1 MVHVRCINLVRRSSA
16 ITTAMNLK
24 NVYVTVPGFDKGSPT
39 ADVVNN
45 LSSVTMEA
53 IIRVNS
59 FQQEISSIMGI
70 EQYFLMRIGDS
81 NFPNQQLQVQSTFG
95 KFPESSKQKLLLP
108 GEWYHVA
115 LTWDLAN
122 TTIAFYVNGQLQSIS
137 NVHGKSDL
145 TTISLGDKAPDD
157 EFGNGGD
164 FNFYF
169 GRSYGEFA

>member
-1 MVHVRCINLVRRSSA
+1 
-16 ITTAMNLK
+16 
-24 NVYVTVPGFDKGSPT
+24 
-39 ADVVNN
+39 
-45 LSSVTMEA
+45 
-53 IIRVNS
+53 
-59 FQQEISSIMGI
+59 
-70 EQYFLMRIGDS
+70 MRIGDS

-145 TTISLGDKAPDD
+145 SGVFL
-157 EFGNGGD
+157 FL
-164 FNFYF
+164 
-169 GRSYGEFA
+169 RLSFANEYIIIVNNYWI